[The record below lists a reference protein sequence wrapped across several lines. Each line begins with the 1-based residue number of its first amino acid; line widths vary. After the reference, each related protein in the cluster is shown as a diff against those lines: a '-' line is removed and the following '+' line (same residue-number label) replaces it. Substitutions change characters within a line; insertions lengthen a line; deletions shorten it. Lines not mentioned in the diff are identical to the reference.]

1 MQIGKFYLLR
11 DLEGEEIVKFGLE
24 VIEFSEKYGVEAARE
39 GLAFSGSTIYRW
51 RKIYKERIGYVL
63 QRDRNKSSLGFQ
75 NKEDY
80 KDKGEILD
88 PNITVS
94 LYGKTGK
101 LVIRKRKR
109 SNAEKR
115 QFLSQMSRRFKSKL
129 TLSRRS
135 ELEDFL
141 EKRDIIHSYT
151 HPKKLQENGY
161 GKQFQR
167 TLQESLV
174 DVYSSDSTDIH
185 EFNRQTMLLLIR
197 HNASKPHTGYN
208 RDSPLKFMAKLH
220 LDSSKEPMMLCNYQL
235 ASKTK
240 RGLLK

>member
-1 MQIGKFYLLR
+1 MKLKSNFVDMQIGKFYLMR

-24 VIEFSEKYGVEAARE
+24 VIGFSEKYGVEAARE

-51 RKIYKERIGYVL
+51 RKIYKKRIGYVL

-75 NKEDY
+75 NREDY

-88 PNITVS
+88 PNIKVS

-101 LVIRKRKR
+101 LVIRKR

-129 TLSRRS
+129 TLSRHS

-161 GKQFQR
+161 G
-167 TLQESLV
+167 ESIV
-174 DVYSSDSTDIH
+174 NMGS
-185 EFNRQTMLLLIR
+185 LLRSL
-197 HNASKPHTGYN
+197 
-208 RDSPLKFMAKLH
+208 
-220 LDSSKEPMMLCNYQL
+220 
-235 ASKTK
+235 
-240 RGLLK
+240 